1 MFHILNDDVL
11 FPKKSQI
18 FTDVFNQPHKRKII
32 IYSLLQ
38 NISAS
43 VVFYMIQILL
53 STISFFLDQ
62 MTQRFL
68 HMKLSILLT
77 TLLSL

>member
-11 FPKKSQI
+11 CPKYVKNSQI

-43 VVFYMIQILL
+43 VVF
-53 STISFFLDQ
+53 
-62 MTQRFL
+62 
-68 HMKLSILLT
+68 
-77 TLLSL
+77 